1 MKVIDLLNKIKN
13 GENVPAEIVLDGE
26 KYKWDT
32 LDHFYKKYNGDD
44 LLELCTVYST
54 DELLNKEAELIEE
67 EKIDIENM
75 KKYGTN
81 QDEGIVTKSSSDSK
95 TEEELRNYIVNNME
109 DIKVLVQA
117 VKQLNKEVKELKE
130 DKL

>member
-26 KYKWDT
+26 EYKWDT
-32 LDHFYKKYNGDD
+32 LEHFYKKYNGDD
-44 LLELCTVYST
+44 LLELCIVYST

-95 TEEELRNYIVNNME
+95 TEKELRNYME
-109 DIKVLVQA
+109 DIKALTQA
-117 VKQLNKEVKELKE
+117 VKQLNKKVKKLEE
-130 DKL
+130 DNL